1 MTVQLCVFDAYG
13 TIFDVDAAARILAA
27 RDEGAALAAHWPA
40 LSQLWRRKQ
49 LEYSWLRAASGHH
62 ADFWTVTEQ
71 ALDWTLASLA
81 LPALFPLRAQLLK
94 LYWELPAFPEASAAL
109 GALRARGHML
119 AMLSNGTPA
128 MLDAAV
134 SAAGLSRVF
143 DALLSVEEVGR
154 FKPAPEVYDL
164 VETRFGTHPS
174 EVLFISANG
183 WDAAAAAAHGFRT
196 VWLNRVKMPVENLF
210 DGPDAILPDLSH
222 LPDYCR
228 KL

>member
-13 TIFDVDAAARILAA
+13 TIFDVDAAARIIAQ
-27 RDEGAALAAHWPA
+27 RPDGAALAAHWPH

-62 ADFWTVTEQ
+62 TDFWTVTEQ
-71 ALDWTLASLA
+71 ALDWTLAA
-81 LPALFPLRAQLLK
+81 LKLPELMDLRAQLLQI
-94 LYWELPAFPEASAAL
+94 YWELPAFPDAIAAL

-119 AMLSNGTPA
+119 AMLSNGTPQ

-134 SAAGLSRVF
+134 DAAGLSRVF
-143 DALLSVEEVGR
+143 DALLSVEDVGR

-183 WDAAAAAAHGFRT
+183 WDAAAAAAHGFQT
-196 VWLNRVKMPVENLF
+196 VWLNRAGMPVENLF
-210 DGPDAILPDLSH
+210 AVPNAILPDLSH
-222 LPDYCR
+222 LPDHCR

>member
-1 MTVQLCVFDAYG
+1 MKVQLCVFDAYG
-13 TIFDVDAAARILAA
+13 TIFDVDAAARTLAQ
-27 RDEGAALAAHWPA
+27 RPEGAALAAHWPK

-49 LEYSWLRAASGHH
+49 LEYSWLRSASGHH
-62 ADFWTVTEQ
+62 ADFWQVTAE
-71 ALDWTLASLA
+71 ALDWTLEA
-81 LPALFPLRAQLLK
+81 LNQPDVQPLRPQLLQ

-128 MLDAAV
+128 MLEAAV

-183 WDAAAAAAHGFRT
+183 WDAAAAAAHGFHAI
-196 VWLNRVKMPVENLF
+196 WLNRAKLPVENLF
-210 DGPDAILPDLSH
+210 AGPDVILPDLSH

-228 KL
+228 KR